1 MDTPPP
7 LRSTKPLGRTFY
19 VLLISPLI
27 VMGIA
32 VALAKLAEDRNI
44 RELGMPLSWLAM
56 LAMWVC
62 SIFCAVIVGKRKNA
76 WLGVLTWFGIQVVY
90 LSVTFAGC
98 DYMTRGMNFH

>member
-7 LRSTKPLGRTFY
+7 LPDKKPLGTTFY
-19 VLLISPLI
+19 VLLIGPL
-27 VMGIA
+27 VAMGMA
-32 VALAKLAEDRNI
+32 VALKSVETASTRDLAV
-44 RELGMPLSWLAM
+44 PLSWLAM

-62 SIFCAVIVGKRKNA
+62 SIFCAVMVGKRKNA

-98 DYMTRGMNFH
+98 DYISRGMNFH